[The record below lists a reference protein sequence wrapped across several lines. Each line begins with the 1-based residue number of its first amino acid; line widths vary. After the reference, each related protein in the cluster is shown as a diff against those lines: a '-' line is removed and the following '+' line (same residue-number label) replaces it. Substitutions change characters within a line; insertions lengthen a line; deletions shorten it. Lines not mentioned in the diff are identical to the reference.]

1 MSKRFYE
8 VKGNFELHD
17 RNAANKIAESF
28 LKLATDKNRQG
39 AVWITRSE
47 GMGKEN
53 RIFEGGLCQRMR

>member
-47 GMGKEN
+47 GMCKEN
-53 RIFEGGLCQRMR
+53 K